1 MAVIEH
7 AILSS
12 GIIAT
17 AIWLGGSMADLFSKL
32 FELPFFK

>member
-1 MAVIEH
+1 MAAIEQ

-17 AIWLGGSMADLFSKL
+17 AIWLGGVMSEFFTQLFD
-32 FELPFFK
+32 LPFFK

>member
-17 AIWLGGSMADLFSKL
+17 AIWLGSCMADLFARL
-32 FELPFFK
+32 FDFPFFK